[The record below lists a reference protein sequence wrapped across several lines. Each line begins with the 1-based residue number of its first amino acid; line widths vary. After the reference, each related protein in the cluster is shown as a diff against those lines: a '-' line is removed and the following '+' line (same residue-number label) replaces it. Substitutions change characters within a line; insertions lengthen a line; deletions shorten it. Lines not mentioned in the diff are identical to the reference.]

1 MSRIIRSNGF
11 PSVAVDG
18 ANDRAAVVQ
27 DPHRATSRAAP
38 MILLIGATGR
48 IGSEV
53 VSQLAAADE
62 RPRILVRDS
71 AAARQRFGE
80 RVHLIDGDLDQPETI
95 EAALAGV
102 DRVFLVTT
110 QSIHQPSWERAVI
123 RAAARSGVDHLVKL
137 SVFRADEHSP
147 LQIARQHWQTEQEL
161 VESGLAATILRPVFF
176 MQNLLAMVR
185 GDAIATAAGDGR
197 VAMIDVRDIAAV
209 AVAALTRPGHAGKTY
224 TLTGPEALSFDDV
237 ARILSHQAGRQI
249 SPHAEVCGCGL
260 HRTPGERCPGLVRQ
274 RHGSASSS
282 MLADGYEDVV
292 TDDVHTVT
300 GRWPHT
306 LIEVAPHLADA
317 MSR

>member
-1 MSRIIRSNGF
+1 MSRIIRSKGF
-11 PSVAVDG
+11 RSVAVDG
-18 ANDRAAVVQ
+18 ANDWAAVVQ
-27 DPHRATSRAAP
+27 DPHRAASRAAP

-80 RVHLIDGDLDQPETI
+80 RVHPIDGDLDQPETI

-123 RAAARSGVDHLVKL
+123 RAAARSGVDQLVKL

-161 VESGLAATILRPVFF
+161 VESSLAATILRPVFF

-249 SPHAEVCGCGL
+249 RH
-260 HRTPGERCPGLVRQ
+260 VR
-274 RHGSASSS
+274 RSADAVFTALQASGVPAWFANDMARLQSL
-282 MLADGYEDVV
+282 LADGYEDVV

-306 LIEVAPHLADA
+306 LMQVAPHLADA

>member
-1 MSRIIRSNGF
+1 MSSIIRSKGF
-11 PSVAVDG
+11 RSVVVDG
-18 ANDRAAVVQ
+18 ANDRAAVAQ
-27 DPHRATSRAAP
+27 GPYRDTSRAAP
-38 MILLIGATGR
+38 TILLIGATGR

-53 VSQLAAADE
+53 VRQLAAADE
-62 RPRILVRDS
+62 RPRIFVRDS
-71 AAARQRFGE
+71 AAASQRFGE
-80 RVHLIDGDLDQPETI
+80 RVHPIDGDLDQPETI

-102 DRVFLVTT
+102 DRVFLLTT
-110 QSIHQPSWERAVI
+110 QSSHQPSWERAVI
-123 RAAARSGVDHLVKL
+123 RAAARSGVDHVVKL

-161 VESGLAATILRPVFF
+161 VQSGLAATILRPVFF
-176 MQNLLAMVR
+176 IQNLLAMVR

-237 ARILSHQAGRQI
+237 ASILSHQAGRQI
-249 SPHAEVCGCGL
+249 SH
-260 HRTPGERCPGLVRQ
+260 VRRPADAVSTSLQ
-274 RHGSASSS
+274 ASGVPAWFANDMAHLQS

-300 GRWPHT
+300 GRSPHT
-306 LIEVAPHLADA
+306 LTQVAPDLAIA